1 RRRTLAMASS
11 PDAPPPIR
19 LLDEPTQGRD
29 DGDMSRLTGLI
40 AGFLRGG
47 GAVLAA
53 THDERW
59 AGTAHRVVRLEA
71 GRLTERRNRP

>member
-1 RRRTLAMASS
+1 MT
-11 PDAPPPIR
+11 APALL

-29 DGDMSRLTGLI
+29 DGDMNRLTCFI
-40 AGFLRGG
+40 AEFLAGG

-59 AGTAHRVVRLEA
+59 AGVAAHRIVRLHA
-71 GRLTERRNRP
+71 GSSSQGGARP